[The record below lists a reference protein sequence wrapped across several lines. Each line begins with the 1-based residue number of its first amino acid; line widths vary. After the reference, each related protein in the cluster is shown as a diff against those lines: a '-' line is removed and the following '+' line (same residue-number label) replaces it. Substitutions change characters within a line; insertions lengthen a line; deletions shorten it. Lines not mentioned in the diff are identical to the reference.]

1 MFTKYST
8 FVVLGAVALFLAS
21 IALYVV
27 LVRIPTDLAANISQ
41 GIKETFNFTPQVTI
55 NERIVIEQT
64 MPIMELATVARDI
77 SVDYAWSHEWLGST
91 KRIALR
97 GAFTAKAG
105 FDLKEPFT
113 IAIEKYPLKVHAIMS
128 PPKILSVQ
136 MNRYNVVQDENGWWN
151 RISDADR
158 ENAVQSLQRIAREK
172 AEQSGMLDQARSTIE
187 ERIKEIV
194 ERNGAMV
201 EFSSPWQEK

>member
-8 FVVLGAVALFLAS
+8 FVVLGAVALFLAA

-27 LVRIPTDLAANISQ
+27 LVKIPSDLASNISQ
-41 GIKETFNFTPQVTI
+41 GIKETFNFTPQIKI

-64 MPIMELATVARDI
+64 TPIIELATVARDI
-77 SVDYAWSHEWLGST
+77 SVDYTWSHEWLGSRKT
-91 KRIALR
+91 IALR
-97 GAFTAKAG
+97 GTFTAKAG

-113 IAIEKYPLKVHAIMS
+113 IAIEKYPMKVRASMS
-128 PPKILSVQ
+128 APKILSLQ
-136 MNRYNVVQDENGWWN
+136 MNSYNIIQDENGWWN

-158 ENAVQSLQRIAREK
+158 EGAVQSLQRIAREK
-172 AEQSGMLDQARSTIE
+172 AEQSGMLEEARSTIE
-187 ERIKEIV
+187 QRIKEIV

-201 EFSSPWQEK
+201 EFSAPWQEK